1 MGKLEQIEL
10 LQKVYQMVNNKQ
22 TITNLEIA
30 QIRDYVDM
38 VRDALIDELRED
50 IED

>member
-10 LQKVYQMVNNKQ
+10 LQKVYQITNNKQ

-50 IED
+50 IEE

>member
-10 LQKVYQMVNNKQ
+10 LQKVYQMTNNKQ

-38 VRDALIDELRED
+38 VRDALVDELRED

>member
-10 LQKVYQMVNNKQ
+10 LQKVYQITNNKQ

-38 VRDALIDELRED
+38 VRDALIDELSED
-50 IED
+50 IEE

>member
-1 MGKLEQIEL
+1 
-10 LQKVYQMVNNKQ
+10 MVNNKQ

-38 VRDALIDELRED
+38 VRDALIDELKED
-50 IED
+50 IEN